1 MLALLGA
8 EFFDPVGVVRVS
20 GCETVFSDGDDR
32 VPNKIRRRPVITR
45 SGAR

>member
-1 MLALLGA
+1 MLALLAA

-32 VPNKIRRRPVITR
+32 SPNKFRHCPVIIR